1 MKNINKETCK
11 WMRIGNGDLVPF
23 SDEVPNVT
31 KGNVK
36 IKYYLKSQL
45 ESLNGEF
52 EGNDYIKSIDLSKLD
67 VSKITDYANMAKDCV
82 SLKTLTLNEDMRL
95 DADYTDIIKA
105 NVILE
110 NVTDDLKGA
119 IKPIEFV
126 SSIPNKDTI
135 ILSNK
140 NSDGIYE
147 FKAVDTNGISV
158 DVILSN
164 WDNYNAFVEEK
175 DPENPELPYFLN
187 TQHCKELGVP
197 SEDKFISKSNKNSI
211 VTDPRVCL
219 ADNDIINIHIP
230 DGVEVDY
237 IVAHISGHNGAA
249 SELDYVYDNEDGIYM
264 DATKI
269 IPASEGT
276 TDLKI
281 WFRDKRSDYKFYNGT
296 LENNKKV
303 WASFEFYKINNE
315 SKRIEFPEVTKV
327 NPPIDDSIYV
337 EFEQIGEPVSTGVN
351 ALSGICLA
359 EDKSCLYGVS
369 DTYGLYKINFDGTSE
384 LLYDTQA
391 NKGDKETEFDL
402 EGLTMDE
409 NGDLFA
415 CVENDQQ
422 IVKFAKPLF
431 NTAEV
436 VSNVDADKLKETM
449 TEFNNGF
456 EGIAYNNG
464 TFYLGNQF
472 KPISVTNYSLTEGIG
487 ESIVLGFD
495 NTLGGTTEVGD
506 LQYDPTTNTLW
517 VIDSRSSNIYNYDL
531 SGNVIASY
539 KTNIGSKPNTES
551 FVIDFENNKLY
562 VACDNTE
569 GSLYTFDFIAQEVK
583 TPLEKLTEYLLSDS
597 EAEFN
602 IDDDITITESLE
614 VNGKKTINL
623 NGHKLS
629 NSETV
634 PMFALNKEG
643 DSVIFVTTTGLTW
656 SALTQGTTSLEGYQ
670 VKWNAETKTLNL
682 YKLTEGDKLQ
692 QFLQSGSGE
701 YQLNEDALSTGFIQY
716 VDNLTIDLNGHS
728 ILSSAKNAKSDV
740 KLITVN
746 GKTLTIKDSVG
757 TGKVDVTSYD
767 NKTQQCVYVTG
778 NGTLNIEGGS
788 FISKGANS
796 CIFSQNSTVNISG
809 GSFETGEAD
818 NGVHYVI
825 NCLDNDSSSIN
836 ITGGSFKNFDP
847 AKPMTEPDKE
857 VSFLAEG
864 FISTENEGIFTV
876 IKA

>member
-36 IKYYLKSQL
+36 IKYYLTSQL

-67 VSKITDYANMAKDCV
+67 VSKITDYANMAKDCI

-135 ILSNK
+135 ITSNK
-140 NSDGIYE
+140 NADGIYE
-147 FKAVDTNGISV
+147 FKAVDTNGISI

-175 DPENPELPYFLN
+175 DPENPGLPYFLN

-249 SELDYVYDNEDGIYM
+249 SELDYVYDHEDGIYM

-315 SKRIEFPEVTKV
+315 SKRIEFPEVIKV
-327 NPPIDDSIYV
+327 NPPIDDSVYI
-337 EFEQIGEPVSTGVN
+337 ELEQIGEPVSTGVN

-359 EDKSCLYGVS
+359 KDKSCLYGVS

-384 LLYDTQA
+384 LLYDTQV

-422 IVKFAKPLF
+422 IVKFTKPLF
-431 NTAEV
+431 NTAEI

-464 TFYLGNQF
+464 IFYLGNQF
-472 KPISVTNYSLTEGIG
+472 KPISVTPYSLTEGIE
-487 ESIVLGFD
+487 ESVILGFD

-506 LQYDPTTNTLW
+506 LQYDPTTNTFW
-517 VIDSRSSNIYNYDL
+517 VIDSRSYNIYNYDL

-569 GSLYTFDFIAQEVK
+569 GSLYTFNFVTKVNEEV
-583 TPLEKLTEYLLSDS
+583 TVESLREFLLTGEGELKLTNDLE
-597 EAEFN
+597 
-602 IDDDITITESLE
+602 IDASLN
-614 VNGKKTINL
+614 VG
-623 NGHKLS
+623 
-629 NSETV
+629 
-634 PMFALNKEG
+634 A
-643 DSVIFVTTTGLTW
+643 
-656 SALTQGTTSLEGYQ
+656 
-670 VKWNAETKTLNL
+670 
-682 YKLTEGDKLQ
+682 
-692 QFLQSGSGE
+692 
-701 YQLNEDALSTGFIQY
+701 
-716 VDNLTIDLNGHS
+716 DNLTLDLNGHTIKNVLTGDKNS
-728 ILSSAKNAKSDV
+728 IYMFR
-740 KLITVN
+740 IN
-746 GKTLTIKDSVG
+746 GKTFTVKDSVG
-757 TGKVDVTSYD
+757 TGKVDAGDQLCYV
-767 NKTQQCVYVTG
+767 QCCLLSE
-778 NGTLNIEGGS
+778 NGATVNIEGGYWTT
-788 FISKGANS
+788 GADITGKDRND
-796 CIFSQNSTVNISG
+796 CIYVVN
-809 GSFETGEAD
+809 A
-818 NGVHYVI
+818 N
-825 NCLDNDSSSIN
+825 LN
-836 ITGGSFKNFDP
+836 ITGGKFESTYPWMRGETPVHFCVNTKDSTTSNCNVVITGGEFVDMDP
-847 AKPMTEPDKE
+847 ANNLTDPTPITTWVPEGY
-857 VSFLAEG
+857 VSTSREEG
-864 FISTENEGIFTV
+864 EHVIYTV
-876 IKA
+876 TKA